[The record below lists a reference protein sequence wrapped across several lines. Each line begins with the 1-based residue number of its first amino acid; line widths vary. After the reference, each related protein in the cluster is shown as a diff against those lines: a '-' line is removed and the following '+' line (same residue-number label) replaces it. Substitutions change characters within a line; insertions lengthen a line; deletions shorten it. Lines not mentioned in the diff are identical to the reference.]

1 MSIKIAILGFF
12 VLLILSCG
20 RKKTAFSPDFPTKS
34 TQELVNRLDELSNL
48 EWDFLTA
55 KTNVK
60 LSRADQTNSFKASLR
75 MKRDSAL
82 LVNISFAGIPI
93 VQTILSNDS
102 LKLLNR
108 KDKCYK
114 FQDRSALEQIIDFPI
129 EYSQLQD
136 LLIGK
141 PLLFDKEKEHIQI
154 QDLGFYQIKTK
165 RKRNQNIESEDV
177 TITYY
182 IHPTTHELSK
192 VTLESPQDETT
203 MEIVYV
209 GKHEKIEGL
218 SLPQQIDLIIVGP
231 KSTTTLNITFNRPD
245 ISNEKKISLHVPE
258 NYVTCQ

>member
-1 MSIKIAILGFF
+1 MKVAILSFI
-12 VLLILSCG
+12 LLTLLSCG
-20 RKKTAFSPDFPTKS
+20 RKKSAFSPEFPTK
-34 TQELVNRLDELSNL
+34 TTEELVNRLDELSNL

-60 LSRADQTNSFKASLR
+60 LSGDNQNNAFKASLR

-93 VQTILSNDS
+93 VQTVLSNDS

-108 KDKCYK
+108 KDKCYQ
-114 FQDRSALEQIIDFPI
+114 FQDRSALAQIIDFPI

-141 PLLFDKEKEHIQI
+141 PLLFDKNEAHIQI
-154 QDLGFYQIKTK
+154 QDAGFYQIKTK
-165 RKRNQNIESEDV
+165 RKRLQETTQEEVI
-177 TITYY
+177 ITYFLN
-182 IHPTTHELSK
+182 PLTLELNK
-192 VTLESPQDETT
+192 VTLESPFDQTT

-218 SLPQQIDLIIVGP
+218 SLPQQIDLVIHGP
-231 KSTTTLNITFNRPD
+231 KSTTTLNIAYNRPD
-245 ISNEKKISLHVPE
+245 ISNEKKISLNVPE
-258 NYVTCQ
+258 NYVPCP